1 MSLSLGT
8 DCVWAVDDSGG
19 VHLRLGSLSP
29 PSDHGL
35 PVWVPVDPAGVT
47 DNCKIVSVACST
59 EVYPFMLGTN
69 SLDMTQNIISMI
81 FGHI

>member
-8 DCVWAVDDSGG
+8 DCVWAVDDAGG

-35 PVWVPVDPAGVT
+35 PVWVPVDPAGIT

-59 EVYPFMLGTN
+59 EVKTRMSPFLYSFARN
-69 SLDMTQNIISMI
+69 
-81 FGHI
+81 